1 MKSIMERWAAPTPK
15 FFKMLRNIGL
25 VMGAVGTAILTAPVT
40 LPATLVTISGYLLTA
55 GGVVTAVSQL
65 TIPGDEGSDPKT
77 SVDEQ

>member
-1 MKSIMERWAAPTPK
+1 MKTIMERWAAPTPK

-40 LPATLVTISGYLLTA
+40 LPATLITISGYLLTA

-65 TIPGDEGSDPKT
+65 TIPDEEGGDPKS